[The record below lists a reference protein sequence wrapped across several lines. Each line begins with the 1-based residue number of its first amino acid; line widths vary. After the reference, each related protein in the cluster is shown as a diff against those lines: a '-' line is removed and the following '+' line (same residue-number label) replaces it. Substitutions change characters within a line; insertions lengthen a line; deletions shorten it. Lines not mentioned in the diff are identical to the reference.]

1 MKSIINEDPLEYY
14 KNEFEFLIKN
24 DYVEIKNDEVIL
36 TKKGF
41 KYYSAV
47 GALFYSKN
55 VKTYLLGCD
64 N

>member
-1 MKSIINEDPLEYY
+1 MA
-14 KNEFEFLIKN
+14 
-24 DYVEIKNDEVIL
+24 DEVIL

-55 VKTYLLGCD
+55 VKTYLLGCESECTKK
-64 N
+64 